1 MRTLAQKVIEE
12 AYLKNGMTVSILVL
26 PAIETNLPEFL
37 VTEESPVRIDLLA
50 NRPINLTMD
59 ESGLQVDLCFS
70 GPPIT
75 CKFGWHHIL
84 MVMYGDI
91 TIPTTILVPKVLMEN
106 ENIRDRQE
114 EEKKKPFKPTLRI
127 VK

>member
-1 MRTLAQKVIEE
+1 
-12 AYLKNGMTVSILVL
+12 
-26 PAIETNLPEFL
+26 
-37 VTEESPVRIDLLA
+37 
-50 NRPINLTMD
+50 
-59 ESGLQVDLCFS
+59 
-70 GPPIT
+70 
-75 CKFGWHHIL
+75 

-106 ENIRDRQE
+106 ENIRDRPQ